1 MGERD
6 IGLIFLN
13 CTDGILMFSHIR
25 QLVLIFALLLSSLF
39 SFSLFA
45 QENAKENIVQKISEL
60 QNKSELVSPDLK
72 IVRNFRSQKG
82 AETYTHFTAF
92 LPQANL
98 SFRRQKDFYEDRN
111 AQLRALGLGP
121 FNSSWNID
129 YQWTLLNYGAIQVSR
144 KTFSEKDKAQLEVSN
159 KEKEYPITFTTNI
172 LNYLLA
178 KYKKAAVENSLKKA
192 EAGKRE
198 AKLGFELGQ
207 KTKIDVLR
215 SEANMVSLDSKKTT
229 FTDEE
234 QNTKSKFIEHS
245 GLEASDLAFLDNL
258 DETQILTLIN
268 SLSTPAH
275 ISKSDPLFEKS
286 PLLES
291 LNYEQ
296 KINTIALASLT
307 QAQWPEL
314 KIEGSYSNAAESF
327 NKSIHDP
334 YRTHTI
340 ALILTI
346 PLFGGGSIISSHF
359 EEYFAKKQI
368 EYTMNQR
375 KLETQN
381 QLNNTLIKINAL
393 ETLVNSLTLNVSQFE
408 ELYRLTSKSYQL
420 GKSTLIELL
429 EVQDNLLDSK
439 ISLAQNKIQFYNL
452 SQNYLWQAGLQ

>member
-1 MGERD
+1 MSERD
-6 IGLIFLN
+6 IDLIFLN
-13 CTDGILMFSHIR
+13 CTAGILMFSHIR
-25 QLVLIFALLLSSLF
+25 ILEFIFSLVLTNFISSSALADDS
-39 SFSLFA
+39 
-45 QENAKENIVQKISEL
+45 IVQKISEL

-72 IVRNFRSQKG
+72 IVRNARSQKG
-82 AETYTHFTAF
+82 AENYTNFTSF
-92 LPQANL
+92 LPKANL
-98 SFRRQKDFYEDRN
+98 SFRRQKDFYEERN
-111 AQLRALGLGP
+111 TQLRALGLGP
-121 FNSSWNID
+121 FSSSWNID
-129 YQWTLLNYGAIQVSR
+129 YQWSLFNYGAIQVSR
-144 KTFSEKDKAQLEVSN
+144 KTFSEKDKAQLDVSN

-215 SEANMVSLDSKKTT
+215 SEANMVSLDSKKTSY
-229 FTDEE
+229 TDEE

-245 GLEASDLAFLDNL
+245 GLETSDLAFLDNL
-258 DETQILTLIN
+258 DETQILSLIN

-275 ISKSDPLFEKS
+275 ISKSDPQFEKS

-296 KINTIALASLT
+296 RINTIALASLT

-314 KIEGSYSNAAESF
+314 KIEGAYSNAGDSF
-327 NKSIHDP
+327 GKSIHDP

-346 PLFGGGSIISSHF
+346 PLFGGGSLISSHF

-368 EYTMNQR
+368 EYTMAQR

-439 ISLAQNKIQFYNL
+439 ISLAQNKIQFYTL

>member
-1 MGERD
+1 MFVLLRFF
-6 IGLIFLN
+6 IVS
-13 CTDGILMFSHIR
+13 TILC
-25 QLVLIFALLLSSLF
+25 SSTF
-39 SFSLFA
+39 SFADRMDQKSIL
-45 QENAKENIVQKISEL
+45 QKISDL
-60 QNKSELVSPDLK
+60 QDKSIQLSPDLK

-82 AETYTHFTAF
+82 AEAYTRFSDF

-98 SFRRQKDFYEDRN
+98 SVKREKDFFEERN

-121 FNSSWNID
+121 FSSTWGID
-129 YQWTLLNYGAIQVSR
+129 YKWVLFNYGLVQNSR
-144 KTFSEKDKAQLEVSN
+144 KTFTEKDKAELEALN
-159 KEKEYPITFTTNI
+159 KSREYPVIFNTNL

-192 EAGKRE
+192 ETGKKE

-229 FTDEE
+229 YIDEE
-234 QNTKSKFIEHS
+234 QNTKSKFIEYS
-245 GLEASDLAFLDNL
+245 GLDILDLSFFDNL
-258 DETQILTLIN
+258 DETQILSLIN
-268 SLSTPAH
+268 SMSITNNSLTF
-275 ISKSDPLFEKS
+275 KSEPVFSKS

-291 LNYEQ
+291 LRYEE
-296 KINTIALASLT
+296 KINTIALANLT
-307 QAQWPEL
+307 QSQWPEL
-314 KIEGSYSNAAESF
+314 RIQGSYNNAGDSF
-327 NKSIHDP
+327 DHAFHTP

-340 ALILTI
+340 GLVLTI
-346 PLFGGGSIISSHF
+346 PLFGSGNFISSNF

-368 EYTMNQR
+368 EYTMAQK

-381 QLNNTLIKINAL
+381 QLSNTLIKINAL
-393 ETLVNSLTLNVSQFE
+393 ETLVSSLSLNVSQYE

-420 GKSTLIELL
+420 GKSSLLELL

-439 ISLAQNKIQFYNL
+439 ISLAQNKIQFYTL